1 MEMIIGQL
9 QYFGASFLWGI
20 VLMFLYDFL
29 EIFRCKVHHGKFWL
43 FIEDWLFWLV
53 AAVFVFQM
61 IFALNYGIIRSFFIL
76 SFIGGMGVY
85 RGLVKRRF
93 ICAVLA
99 VISFICRP
107 FVWIR
112 KKISA
117 IKGKAKKDIKE
128 EKSQNRT

>member
-29 EIFRCKVHHGKFWL
+29 EVFRCKVHHGKVWL

-61 IFALNYGIIRSFFIL
+61 IFALNHGIIRNFFIL
-76 SFIGGMGVY
+76 SFIGGMGLY

-107 FVWIR
+107 FVWFR
-112 KKISA
+112 KKICL
-117 IKGKAKKDIKE
+117 KK
-128 EKSQNRT
+128 EKRKNKT